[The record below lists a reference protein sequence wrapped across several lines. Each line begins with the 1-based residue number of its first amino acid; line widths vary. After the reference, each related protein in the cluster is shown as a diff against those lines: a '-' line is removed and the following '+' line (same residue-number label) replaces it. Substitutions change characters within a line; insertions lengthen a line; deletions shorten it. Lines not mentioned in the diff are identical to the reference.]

1 MYVVLYTVLHN
12 DTLLNFISESILRT
26 FVNDASDL
34 YAPLKFELKEEG
46 WFQSRNHGPIAS
58 KIRILSGASLIRY
71 YFRCNMA

>member
-46 WFQSRNHGPIAS
+46 WFHPGI
-58 KIRILSGASLIRY
+58 
-71 YFRCNMA
+71 MALLPQKLEFCQGLH